1 MQRVLATLFA
11 LTALAFAGCDG
22 SSDNR
27 SHAATTAAPAT
38 SASTTHGLRATG
50 RVIDASGA
58 PVEGAFVVL
67 ASRTTGDAPDL
78 DVGSLFTDA
87 AGNFTVGNVPPD
99 LYDVV
104 VVSPEL
110 VAEGTLDT
118 RSGVPAPLTLTTR
131 PIEVAAQDLQNGSLS
146 RILGPRPFEV
156 DESLQSDGN

>member
-1 MQRVLATLFA
+1 MPRVLASLFA
-11 LTALAFAGCDG
+11 LLALASAGCDG
-22 SSDNR
+22 SDNR
-27 SHAATTAAPAT
+27 SHSSATTAAAAT
-38 SASTTHGLRATG
+38 PVQRATG
-50 RVIDASGA
+50 RAVDASGA

-78 DVGSLFTDA
+78 DVGTLFTGA
-87 AGNFTVGNVPPD
+87 SGNFTVGNVPVD

-110 VAEGTLDT
+110 VGEGTLDL
-118 RSGVPAPLTLTTR
+118 RAGVPAPMSVSMR
-131 PIEVAAQDLQNGSLS
+131 PIEVAAADLQSGSLS